1 MADASHNMAK
11 PAPQS
16 VAQCLP
22 PFSHTGQF
30 ATAGRLV
37 SLFCAQFRIPT
48 RPVYSLWNPTLVISW
63 AMDREERAV
72 LAAWERAQ
80 DAERKR
86 CAQQNRRIQRASR
99 KQQVHHLS
107 VPSTHLASHIA

>member
-1 MADASHNMAK
+1 M
-11 PAPQS
+11 P
-16 VAQCLP
+16 
-22 PFSHTGQF
+22 
-30 ATAGRLV
+30 
-37 SLFCAQFRIPT
+37 
-48 RPVYSLWNPTLVISW
+48 
-63 AMDREERAV
+63 MDREERAV

>member
-1 MADASHNMAK
+1 
-11 PAPQS
+11 
-16 VAQCLP
+16 
-22 PFSHTGQF
+22 
-30 ATAGRLV
+30 
-37 SLFCAQFRIPT
+37 
-48 RPVYSLWNPTLVISW
+48 
-63 AMDREERAV
+63 MDREERAV

-107 VPSTHLASHIA
+107 GPSTHLANLIA